1 MLNFFPK
8 IRPLAVISAIAVA
21 AISVAPLVAQAANPT
36 EATFSGSGVRSHGV
50 PIINAQG
57 STGHDGST
65 NQSENSDQN
74 VGSNQPSIKLDDV
87 AAESNWQKNQQQVG
101 SRATT
106 GTVSN
111 PISFHKGGA
120 VYSGNVA
127 IYPVWVGTWTATRQT
142 LWNSVLSNLVTVLG
156 ASTSNTTMANQ
167 VFATNASYFTSQ
179 AIAAPSLNWPQAAA
193 PSAPLVANGN
203 ISDAQVA
210 TYISAAIKT
219 GAVPAPAATGGLR
232 PIYVFI
238 GANNTLLSSGFGTKY
253 CGWHSYGTISGT
265 TTPYIAIQDFTSKF
279 LSACASQSPISPNG
293 DAYVDAMASVLVHE
307 IDETLSD
314 PLLNAWY
321 DARGS
326 ENADKCAWTF
336 GTTSTTGGY
345 KYNITEGG
353 RKYLIQRNWLSSNV
367 NKGDGTACTLADAL

>member
-8 IRPLAVISAIAVA
+8 IRPLVVTSAIVVSALS
-21 AISVAPLVAQAANPT
+21 IAPLVAQASNPSA
-36 EATFSGSGVRSHGV
+36 ETFTGSGVRSHGV

-57 STGHDGST
+57 STGHDGSQS
-65 NQSENSDQN
+65 QSENSDQN
-74 VGSNQPSIKLDDV
+74 AGSNQPSIKLDDV
-87 AAESNWQKNQQQVG
+87 AAETNWQKNRQVS

-111 PISFHKGGA
+111 PISYHKGGA

-127 IYPVWVGTWTATRQT
+127 IYPVWVGTWTSARQT

-156 ASTSNTTMANQ
+156 TSASNISTSNQ
-167 VFATNASYFTSQ
+167 VFATNTSYFTSQ
-179 AIAAPSLNWPQAAA
+179 SIAAPSLSWPQAAK
-193 PSAPLVANGN
+193 PSAALVANGN
-203 ISDAQVA
+203 ITDAQVA
-210 TYISAAIKT
+210 TYISSAITT

-253 CGWHSYGTISGT
+253 CGWHSYGTIAGT

-279 LSACASQSPISPNG
+279 LSACAAQSPISPNG

-326 ENADKCAWTF
+326 ENADKCAWTY
-336 GTTSTTGGY
+336 GTTATTGGY

-353 RKYLIQRNWLSSNV
+353 RNYLIQRNWLSSNV
-367 NKGDGTACTLADAL
+367 NKGDGTACTISAAL